1 MVSYPLFK
9 QAYRMRFNQL
19 RSFGTIKRFYDP
31 KNDIAF
37 RKIFGEKHNKPILLS
52 FLNAVLRREG
62 NNLIEEVE
70 LLPPELAPRFE
81 HTKKSIL
88 DVFCSDKA
96 GHKYIVE
103 MQNKRLISFI
113 QRLEYYATRSY
124 SDSLVKAANYLEL
137 KPVILLAI
145 ANHKVFPDD
154 VPYISY
160 HCTREGKTSQC
171 FLPNISYAFVE
182 IPKFNKHKEKLKTPE
197 EFWVH
202 FLKEASNETEPPKK
216 APSEIKEAYEIL
228 ERYRWSS
235 EENIMYERTMMA
247 ILDEDD
253 LIRTAK
259 IDARKEMALK
269 LSELGFS
276 LDIIVDVT
284 GLSSSEI
291 TKLINQ

>member
-19 RSFGTIKRFYDP
+19 RSFGTFKRFYDP

-37 RKIFGEKHNKPILLS
+37 KKVFGEKHNKPILLS

-70 LLPPELAPRFE
+70 LLPPELAPRFG

-88 DVFCSDKA
+88 DVFCSDKE
-96 GHKYIVE
+96 GHKCIVE

-124 SDSLVKAANYLEL
+124 SDSHIKAANYLEL

-160 HCTREGKTSQC
+160 HCTREGKTRQC

-182 IPKFNKHKEKLKTPE
+182 IPKFNKHKEQLKTPE
-197 EFWVH
+197 EFW
-202 FLKEASNETEPPKK
+202 

-228 ERYRWSS
+228 DRYRWSS
-235 EENIMYERTMMA
+235 EENIMYERAMMA
-247 ILDEDD
+247 VLDEDD

-259 IDARKEMALK
+259 IDARKEIALK
-269 LSELGFS
+269 LSELGLS
-276 LDIIVDVT
+276 LDIIVDAT